1 MMNKEKFLAGVPF
14 RVNGIHQGKGS
25 ATFYYDE
32 CIMKQIRSGET
43 DKVLVEDYH
52 MNVQTVDDKW
62 FLGFTFV
69 MDKKVEVK
77 YRYSKL
83 VEFKEEA

>member
-1 MMNKEKFLAGVPF
+1 MNKEQFLAGVAF
-14 RVNGIHQGKGS
+14 RVNGIHQSKGA
-25 ATFYYDE
+25 ATFYFDGN
-32 CIMKQIRSGET
+32 CLMKQIRSGE
-43 DKVLVEDYH
+43 DNSIILEDYH
-52 MNVQTVDDKW
+52 LNIGTVNDKW
-62 FLGFTFV
+62 FEGYTFV